1 MALGESRTSPISA
14 DVKRDPATP
23 RSAEPPFGCNMS
35 FEPWQLLLSI
45 VAGWI
50 HDEQQKI
57 IEYQRTIIQVL
68 QEKNGK
74 KRILLND
81 DQRRRLAVKGK
92 ALGRKLLSKIG
103 TFFTPDTIL
112 RWHRE
117 LVAQKWDHSD
127 KRRSVGRPPTP
138 REAVDLIL
146 KFARENPTWG
156 YDRIADALANL
167 GHKVSDQTVGRHT
180 ASNRPGVKNVPISLK
195 SLRPKT
201 FPLTAKR
208 RRWSSLSKI

>member
-1 MALGESRTSPISA
+1 MNFVLQ
-14 DVKRDPATP
+14 
-23 RSAEPPFGCNMS
+23 
-35 FEPWQLLLSI
+35 PWQLLLSI

-81 DQRRRLAVKGK
+81 DQRRRLAGQGK
-92 ALGRKLLSKIG
+92 VLGRNLLSESG

-117 LVAQKWDHSD
+117 LVAQK
-127 KRRSVGRPPTP
+127 
-138 REAVDLIL
+138 
-146 KFARENPTWG
+146 
-156 YDRIADALANL
+156 
-167 GHKVSDQTVGRHT
+167 
-180 ASNRPGVKNVPISLK
+180 
-195 SLRPKT
+195 
-201 FPLTAKR
+201 
-208 RRWSSLSKI
+208 

>member
-23 RSAEPPFGCNMS
+23 RPAEPPFGCNMS

-57 IEYQRTIIQVL
+57 IEYQRTVIQVL

-92 ALGRKLLSKIG
+92 VLGRKLLNEIG
-103 TFFTPDTIL
+103 TLFTPDTIL

-127 KRRSVGRPPTP
+127 SVVRWADQQRRRKSSTGSCNWP
-138 REAVDLIL
+138 
-146 KFARENPTWG
+146 AR
-156 YDRIADALANL
+156 I
-167 GHKVSDQTVGRHT
+167 
-180 ASNRPGVKNVPISLK
+180 RPGVTTGSPTPWPTSGT
-195 SLRPKT
+195 SCPT
-201 FPLTAKR
+201 KR
-208 RRWSSLSKI
+208 SATS

>member
-1 MALGESRTSPISA
+1 MQQ
-14 DVKRDPATP
+14 RDGRRNYASGAIMT
-23 RSAEPPFGCNMS
+23 FVVQ
-35 FEPWQLLLSI
+35 PWHLLLSI
-45 VAGWI
+45 LAGWI
-50 HDEQQKI
+50 HDEQQKG
-57 IEYQRTIIQVL
+57 IEYLRTENQVL

-156 YDRIADALANL
+156 Y
-167 GHKVSDQTVGRHT
+167 
-180 ASNRPGVKNVPISLK
+180 
-195 SLRPKT
+195 
-201 FPLTAKR
+201 
-208 RRWSSLSKI
+208 